1 MIKWFRMNK
10 RTVYRR
16 IVPLAFSAMFLLTA
30 CSQYK
35 IYSVKDNPV
44 LTASGGAL
52 FALPKTQL
60 CVSVTVERRDLSQA
74 PYRDY
79 AVDFLGI
86 SDKYVDTSFHLV
98 SVDVKGVNVADPDH
112 YYYVKIRRGA
122 VVVDSRHL
130 LLAIGMDNPSDNVS
144 GVIDIPVSDSMS
156 HQRMSRPTNNLYDRM
171 DTFYTRNDM
180 PGRPSLVTTKKDM
193 RSLRQRAA
201 AAAEKLE
208 EIQDKQQQLLNG
220 EYEGSYGAEAV
231 QYLYAQLRLQ
241 EERIIEEFCGRLCR
255 ETVSFYIDPVI
266 RRKED
271 FVDTVVWF
279 SPSVGFIG
287 DDSLLQDDAFP
298 VVCSVHSDNT
308 LRNAGRFV
316 KYHTSGL
323 TADNGAGHTGRAA
336 VKRRGRKNFRYR
348 VPEQASVVITTPVF
362 SVSRTVPISQLGPV
376 VELPRHRIRALFDA
390 ETLDLKFLD
399 RR

>member
-1 MIKWFRMNK
+1 MLPNVSH
-10 RTVYRR
+10 TPRR
-16 IVPLAFSAMFLLTA
+16 IVSSLVLSVGLLVCG

-35 IYSVKDNPV
+35 IYSVKDDP
-44 LTASGGAL
+44 LFTASGGVL

-60 CVSVTVERRDLSQA
+60 CVAVTVERRDVSEA
-74 PYRDY
+74 PFRDY
-79 AVDFLGI
+79 AVDYLGI
-86 SDKYVDTSFHLV
+86 SEKDVDTSFRLV
-98 SVDVKGVNVADPDH
+98 SVDVKGVNIADPDQ
-112 YYYVKIRRGA
+112 YYYVKVRRGS
-122 VVVDSRHL
+122 VVVDPRHL
-130 LLAIGMDNPSDNVS
+130 LLAIGMDNPSDNVV
-144 GVIDIPVSDSMS
+144 GESDVAMADSLS
-156 HQRMSRPTNNLYDRM
+156 YRQMSRPSNNLYDRM
-171 DTFYTRNDM
+171 DTFYTRNDL
-180 PGRPSLVTTKKDM
+180 PGRPTLISSKKDM

-241 EERIIEEFCGRLCR
+241 EERLIAEFCGRVHR
-255 ETVSFYIDPVI
+255 ETVYFYVDPVI

-271 FVDTVVWF
+271 FIDTIVWF
-279 SPSVGFIG
+279 SPSEGFIG
-287 DDSLLQDDAFP
+287 DATLTTGDAFP
-298 VVCSVHSDNT
+298 IVCSVHSDNT

-323 TADNGAGHTGRAA
+323 TTDNGAGHTGRAA
-336 VKRRGRKNFRYR
+336 VKRSGRKNFRYR
-348 VPEQASVVITTPVF
+348 VPEQASVVVTCPAF
-362 SVSRTVPISQLGPV
+362 SVSRNIPISQLGTV

-390 ETLDLKFLD
+390 QTLDLKFLD